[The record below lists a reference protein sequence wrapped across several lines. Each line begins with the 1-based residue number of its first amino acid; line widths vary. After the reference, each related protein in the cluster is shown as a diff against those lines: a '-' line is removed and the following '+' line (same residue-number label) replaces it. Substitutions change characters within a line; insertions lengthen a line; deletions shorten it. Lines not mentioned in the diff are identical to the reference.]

1 MDNPDDISLLE
12 QKEFLLNGQPV
23 AILTGNEFARKEGVT
38 LTQQVSEYYNSIGN
52 KAISPVYGE
61 IILDKKGVDD
71 DFAHGVGR
79 IKAIAFAA
87 IPQVIERGIVILPF
101 GKHKS
106 GENVVSAMIAAP
118 VRIAEKEYVCVVVLR
133 KRQEIN
139 KLYVHEVTLKEKLLA
154 DSSNP
159 TQSLAANQGVISDS
173 FISSSNPTQSLA
185 AHQGDI
191 AKVLNKIISAKSD

>member
-1 MDNPDDISLLE
+1 MDNPHDISLLE
-12 QKEFLLNGQPV
+12 QREFLLGQPV
-23 AILTGNEFARKEGVT
+23 VILTGNEFARKEGAT

-52 KAISPVYGE
+52 KAISPVYGD

-101 GKHKS
+101 GKYKS

-133 KRQEIN
+133 KRQEIT

-159 TQSLAANQGVISDS
+159 TQRLAARQGVISNALT
-173 FISSSNPTQSLA
+173 SSSNPTQRLA

-191 AKVLNKIISAKSD
+191 AKILSKIISAKSD

>member
-1 MDNPDDISLLE
+1 MDDLHDIALSE
-12 QKEFLLNGQPV
+12 QKEFLLGQPV
-23 AILTGNEFARKEGVT
+23 VILTGNEFARKEGVT

-52 KAISPVYGE
+52 KAISPVYGD

-87 IPQVIERGIVILPF
+87 IPQVIERGIVVLPF

-106 GENVVSAMIAAP
+106 GKNVVSAMIAAP
-118 VRIAEKEYVCVVVLR
+118 IRIAEKEYVCVVVLR
-133 KRQEIN
+133 KRLEIN
-139 KLYVHEVTLKEKLLA
+139 KLYVHEVTPKGKLLA
-154 DSSNP
+154 GSSNP
-159 TQSLAANQGVISDS
+159 TQSLATRQGVIPDS
-173 FISSSNPTQSLA
+173 LTSSSNPTQSLA

-191 AKVLNKIISAKSD
+191 AKVLNKIISAKS

>member
-1 MDNPDDISLLE
+1 MNSPNDISLSE
-12 QKEFLLNGQPV
+12 QKEFLLNGLPV
-23 AILTGNEFARKEGVT
+23 VILTGNEFARKEGVT

-87 IPQVIERGIVILPF
+87 IPKVIERGIVILPF

-106 GENVVSAMIAAP
+106 GENVVSTMIAAP

-154 DSSNP
+154 GSSNP
-159 TQSLAANQGVISDS
+159 TQSLAAKQGVISDS
-173 FISSSNPTQSLA
+173 FTANI
-185 AHQGDI
+185 
-191 AKVLNKIISAKSD
+191 